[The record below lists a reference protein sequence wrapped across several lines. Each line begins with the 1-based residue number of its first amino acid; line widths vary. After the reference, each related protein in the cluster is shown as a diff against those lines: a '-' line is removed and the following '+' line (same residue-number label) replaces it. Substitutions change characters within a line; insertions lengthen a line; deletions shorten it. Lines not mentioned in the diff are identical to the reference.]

1 MNNVNKNMMLNEI
14 KTHGM
19 STIFDSPDQKKKK
32 FRKDLSEKLERAL
45 EKNEVIH
52 QAICSK
58 ISRLMGCSDLPT

>member
-19 STIFDSPDQKKKK
+19 NTIFDSPDPKNKKI
-32 FRKDLSEKLERAL
+32 RNDLSEKLERAL

-52 QAICSK
+52 RAICTK
-58 ISRLMGCSDLPT
+58 ISRLMGCSNLPT